1 MAPES
6 PYRRGRLAPRCRLI
20 TSWLWRGFQGFVCSP
35 IKVVRELGLERRET
49 VRSLSTA
56 GGVAKPECVVVR
68 EEPTQPGARAAVV
81 PVRRPQTHPGASQP
95 LDAAK
100 AGRAPAAPPRRHTR
114 PVRRA
119 DPAGREPRAQRRR
132 GAPPFP
138 RPKRAPGVGPGATLT
153 ELSRGTNEYD
163 YSSERMRA
171 RRLTHASLTPARRVG
186 RGWRKGA

>member
-49 VRSLSTA
+49 VRSLSTV
-56 GGVAKPECVVVR
+56 GRVAEPECAVVR
-68 EEPTQPGARAAVV
+68 EEPAQPGAGAAVV
-81 PVRRPQTHPGASQP
+81 QVRRPQTHPGAPQP

-100 AGRAPAAPPRRHTR
+100 AGRAPVAPPRRHTR
-114 PVRRA
+114 QVRRA
-119 DPAGREPRAQRRR
+119 DLAGREPRAQPRH

-138 RPKRAPGVGPGATLT
+138 IPRGHPER
-153 ELSRGTNEYD
+153 SRGPLEPESSWVTNEYD

-171 RRLTHASLTPARRVG
+171 RRLTHASLIPHG
-186 RGWRKGA
+186 RPRGGVA